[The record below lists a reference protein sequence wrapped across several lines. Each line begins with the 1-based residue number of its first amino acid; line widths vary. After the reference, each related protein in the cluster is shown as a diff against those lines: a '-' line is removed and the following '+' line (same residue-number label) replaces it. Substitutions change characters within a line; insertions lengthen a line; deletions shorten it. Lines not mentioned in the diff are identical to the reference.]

1 MEQGADTDDK
11 SMQQVQELKEEVK
24 RMLMAP
30 TEKPLEKLDLI
41 DKIQRLGVSYHFESE
56 INEILQK
63 MHNNPPECNNGDSDE
78 HLYTIALWFRLL
90 RQQGYNVSCASF
102 IKGEGSHIC
111 EVNVRIIVK

>member
-1 MEQGADTDDK
+1 
-11 SMQQVQELKEEVK
+11 MQQVQELKEEVK

-90 RQQGYNVSCASF
+90 RQQGYNVSCGMLLFKISF
-102 IKGEGSHIC
+102 VLQFVLSFFMENQTAQAIFK
-111 EVNVRIIVK
+111 